1 MLPYLL
7 PLKALPGRT
16 DELIFA
22 DSEFK
27 TVEGIELHFRQ
38 FGDSAGS
45 AGNILLVHG
54 FAGSTFSWRYL
65 HAALESAGYRVIA
78 VDLPGFG
85 LSERATSF
93 AYTSTARADLL
104 WVLLDS
110 IEPGARWHLVG
121 HSMGGGTVTA
131 MTLQKPELVQS
142 LVLVA
147 GAVPNNDNARSTWI
161 FHYPP
166 VSRWVR
172 QLTTRLFL
180 AESNVY
186 AMLTSA
192 YGRTPDPDEFTGY
205 YQPLLIENSDAS
217 LVAML
222 KVSDPS
228 LKELLNTVDQPVLLI
243 WGEEDSWVPL
253 NEGAMLNELF
263 SHAELVALAG
273 EGHCPME
280 TAPGIFNNLLLDFL
294 ERENK

>member
-1 MLPYLL
+1 VLPYLL
-7 PLKALPGRT
+7 PLKPLPGKI
-16 DELIFA
+16 DELTYA

-27 TVEGIELHFRQ
+27 AVEGIELHFRQ

-54 FAGSTFSWRYL
+54 FAGSTFSWR
-65 HAALESAGYRVIA
+65 HVAPALEFENYRVIA

-85 LSERATSF
+85 LSERDTSF
-93 AYTSTARADLL
+93 AYTSSARAELL
-104 WVLLDS
+104 WTLLNT
-110 IEPGARWHLVG
+110 IEPGAQWHLVG
-121 HSMGGGTVTA
+121 HSMGGGTVAA
-131 MTLQKPELVQS
+131 MALQKPELVQS

-147 GAVPNNDNARSTWI
+147 GAVPGSDSARSTII
-161 FHYPP
+161 FRYPP

-172 QLTTRLFL
+172 QLTTRYFL
-180 AESNVY
+180 AEGNVFS
-186 AMLTSA
+186 MLTSA
-192 YGRTPDPDEFTGY
+192 YGRTPDPDDFTGY

-217 LVAML
+217 LAAML

-253 NEGAMLNELF
+253 SQGTMLKELF
-263 SHAELVALAG
+263 PHAEMVVLGG

-280 TAPGIFNNLLLDFL
+280 TAPDIFNNLLLDFL
-294 ERENK
+294 EREKK